1 MFISNRNASRSSSE
15 TDSPYDFGP
24 RDTPL
29 LSLNRT
35 RSMRCDATGVS
46 AVIVAHES
54 HARARRTQKTPFSVT
69 PHSTTT
75 STRAHETPPPVAS
88 PRLDSTRATQTT
100 RGAVVDAH
108 AHCDAHPSRVD
119 IATTRHTT
127 HTHTKKNA
135 RARAP
140 RMGASDRTHPS
151 TVRHDN
157 SVDHNTLQNAKKR

>member
-15 TDSPYDFGP
+15 TDSPYVFGP

-75 STRAHETPPPVAS
+75 STRAHETPPPFAS

-119 IATTRHTT
+119 TATTRHETRRT
-127 HTHTKKNA
+127 RTQKNA
-135 RARAP
+135 

-151 TVRHDN
+151 TVRHIY
-157 SVDHNTLQNAKKR
+157 SVDHNVVRNAKKR